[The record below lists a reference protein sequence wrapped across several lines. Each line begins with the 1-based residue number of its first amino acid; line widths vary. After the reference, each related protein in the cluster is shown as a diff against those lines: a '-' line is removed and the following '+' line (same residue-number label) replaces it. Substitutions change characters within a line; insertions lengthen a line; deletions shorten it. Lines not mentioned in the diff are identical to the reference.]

1 MTLTVKNI
9 YYCPKCNRELKE
21 KDLCAIV
28 GHTQKS
34 CRHCHT
40 DVTRIRQEIKEP
52 FMKKFSEVIKKSLK
66 VIGFIGL
73 ASVTVAFGAWLTM
86 ILFNYAPVFKQ
97 IGEALGISGLK
108 PKDWC
113 LGFLAYI
120 LLAAVW
126 KLYAWFIKTIGN
138 L

>member
-1 MTLTVKNI
+1 
-9 YYCPKCNRELKE
+9 
-21 KDLCAIV
+21 
-28 GHTQKS
+28 
-34 CRHCHT
+34 
-40 DVTRIRQEIKEP
+40 
-52 FMKKFSEVIKKSLK
+52 MKKFSEVIKKSFK

-97 IGEALGISGLK
+97 IGEALGISGLR

-120 LLAAVW
+120 LLLGVW
-126 KLYAWFIKTIGN
+126 KLYAFLIKLVTD
-138 L
+138 

>member
-1 MTLTVKNI
+1 
-9 YYCPKCNRELKE
+9 
-21 KDLCAIV
+21 
-28 GHTQKS
+28 
-34 CRHCHT
+34 
-40 DVTRIRQEIKEP
+40 
-52 FMKKFSEVIKKSLK
+52 MKKFSEVIKKSLK
-66 VIGFIGL
+66 VIGFVGL

-126 KLYAWFIKTIGN
+126 KLYAWFIKTIGD